1 VQIKAFDRASK
12 MIIMKNMLLKN
23 FLTFLPIIFI
33 VFVGCGPFQN
43 VSYYDA
49 DGIYN
54 NSEDLEKKVTEIKQ
68 GKYYQKYFKDFGFA
82 TPQYNLRDNSPN
94 LQMGFNNDLDYFNF
108 DYWNNVFPFWSPY
121 NRFYY
126 NRLYSFNRF
135 SWPRYSRF
143 MSFGFQ
149 SLFFRHPLDYGFNF
163 YAFNPLGINYG
174 VGDPF
179 FQSWSW
185 GLFPWRSPIPF
196 GWVGYSNW
204 NNWNAYSMRG
214 NNFVSYNRGSGNIVD
229 YTNRR
234 NYSISSSD
242 NRSSIGESDYNRGVN
257 KRNLNNE
264 GSRNQISNGRINNSM
279 NGDGIEN
286 RPGINRNNLSRFN
299 NFNNSSQNRS
309 FNRNNYSNPSNNSF
323 NRSNNYG
330 GGRSMN
336 QNRSFSG
343 SRFSGASRSS
353 GGGRSSGGRSS
364 GGRGNQK

>member
-1 VQIKAFDRASK
+1 
-12 MIIMKNMLLKN
+12 MIIMKIMLRMYFMN
-23 FLTFLPIIFI
+23 FLPILFLFI
-33 VFVGCGPFQN
+33 TGCGPFQS

-54 NSEDLEKKVTEIKQ
+54 NSEGLAKKATEIKQ
-68 GKYYQKYFKDFGFA
+68 GKYYQKYFKDFGYA

-108 DYWNNVFPFWSPY
+108 DYWNNAFPFWSPY

-179 FQSWSW
+179 FQTWSW
-185 GLFPWRSPIPF
+185 GLFPWRSSIPF
-196 GWVGYSNW
+196 AWGSYSNL
-204 NNWNAYSMRG
+204 RG
-214 NNFVSYNRGSGNIVD
+214 NNFVSYNRGSGNIVNH
-229 YTNRR
+229 TSRH
-234 NYSISSSD
+234 NYPISSSD
-242 NRSSIGESDYNRGVN
+242 NRSPIGESDYNRGVN
-257 KRNLNNE
+257 KRDLNNE
-264 GSRNQISNGRINNSM
+264 GSRIQISNGRINNSM

-309 FNRNNYSNPSNNSF
+309 FNRNNYSNPRNNSF

-330 GGRSMN
+330 GGRSIN
-336 QNRSFSG
+336 QSRSFSG
-343 SRFSGASRSS
+343 SRSS
-353 GGGRSSGGRSS
+353 GTSRSSGGRSS